1 MKIFLGTDIC
11 ETSRIQSLY
20 EKYGEKFLRKIFTD
34 TEKQYCFSNKRNTFK
49 SLAARFAAKE
59 AVSKALETGINGPGW
74 DKGIDFK
81 DVEVIR
87 AEAGSITLALSGKA
101 LAEAQKKSITNW
113 TISVSHSENYATA
126 TVIGYKE

>member
-20 EKYGEKFLRKIFTD
+20 EKYGEKFLSKIFTD

-87 AEAGSITLALSGKA
+87 AETGSITLALTGKA
-101 LAEAQKKSITNW
+101 LTEAQKKSITNW